1 MAGLKRPVCA
11 RLDAV
16 FLLLVVLPF
25 LVFAPLHLSVLAVR
39 LAAAPQ
45 LGWADFSPAVA
56 FLAVLA
62 FVWAALRIGRY
73 AGSPAVP
80 SVVLT
85 LLGIGMALQFRVGT
99 LRLERFESPSQAAL
113 PIGVAAM
120 VGTWLALRH
129 RRIDR
134 LEKAWAGFIAAAVMV
149 VAAVLVAGRAFR
161 GAKFLAGGVNP
172 VEIVKPLLVL
182 GIAAVLA
189 GHRRLLRRGFL
200 GIPLPPLNI
209 VVTVAVVWVLPMLLL
224 VAQGDLGMFALMNA
238 TLLVMLYA
246 VTNRSLYLV
255 GGLAALFGLAAALIP
270 LTRRGRMRLEAW
282 RNPFLT
288 ADGTG
293 WQPLQALVALYSGG
307 LFGTGFGAG
316 TPGAVPIVESDFVF
330 VVVGE
335 ELGFAG
341 CAAILLL
348 YAALVF
354 SGMRV
359 ASRAG
364 SAYASCVASG
374 LAACLGLQT
383 LLNVGGVVKAIPL
396 TGIPLPLLSHGGSSM
411 VATFVMAGLLLA
423 ISDEHPPS
431 VRI

>member
-1 MAGLKRPVCA
+1 M
-11 RLDAV
+11 

-45 LGWADFSPAVA
+45 LGWSDFSPAV
-56 FLAVLA
+56 VLLGILLL
-62 FVWAALRIGRY
+62 VWGTLRVARY
-73 AGSPAVP
+73 GGSPAVP
-80 SVVLT
+80 AIVLT

-99 LRLERFESPSQAAL
+99 LRLERFDSPSQAAL
-113 PIGVAAM
+113 PLGVLAM
-120 VGTWLALRH
+120 LGAYLALRR

-134 LEKAWAGFIAAAVMV
+134 LEKAWVGFVA
-149 VAAVLVAGRAFR
+149 AAVLVIAGVVVVGHGFR
-161 GAKFLAGGVNP
+161 GAKFLAGGINP

-209 VVTVAVVWVLPMLLL
+209 VVTIALVWVLPMLLL
-224 VAQGDLGMFALMNA
+224 VAQGDFGMFALMNA

-255 GGLAALFGLAAALIP
+255 GGLAALVGLAAALIP
-270 LTRRGRMRLEAW
+270 LTRRGRMRLDAW
-282 RNPFLT
+282 RNPFLE
-288 ADGTG
+288 ANDAG

-316 TPGAVPIVESDFVF
+316 SPGAVPIVESDFVF

-364 SAYASCVASG
+364 GAYASCVAAG
-374 LAACLGLQT
+374 LTACLGLQT
-383 LLNVGGVVKAIPL
+383 LMNVGGVVKAIPL
-396 TGIPLPLLSHGGSSM
+396 TGIPLPLLSHGGSSL
-411 VATFVMAGLLLA
+411 VATLLMAGLLLA
-423 ISDEHPPS
+423 ISDERPPPAPAAAAL
-431 VRI
+431 

>member
-1 MAGLKRPVCA
+1 M
-11 RLDAV
+11 

-39 LAAAPQ
+39 LAGAPP
-45 LGWADFSPAVA
+45 LGWADISPAVA
-56 FLAVLA
+56 FLCVLA
-62 FVWAALRIGRY
+62 FVWGALRLGRY

-80 SVVLT
+80 AAVLT

-99 LRLERFESPSQAAL
+99 LRLERFDSPSQAAL

-134 LEKAWAGFIAAAVMV
+134 LEKAWAGFIAASVLVIAG
-149 VAAVLVAGRAFR
+149 VLVAGRGFR
-161 GAKFLAGGVNP
+161 GATFLAGGVNP

-209 VVTVAVVWVLPMLLL
+209 VVTVALVWVLPMLLL

-282 RNPFLT
+282 SNPFLQ
-288 ADGTG
+288 ADGSG

-335 ELGFAG
+335 ELGFLG

-348 YAALVF
+348 YASLVF

-364 SAYASCVASG
+364 SAFASCAAAG
-374 LAACLGLQT
+374 LSACLGLQT

-396 TGIPLPLLSHGGSSM
+396 TGIPLPLLSHGGSSL
-411 VATFVMAGLLLA
+411 VATLVMAGLLLA
-423 ISDEHPPS
+423 ISDETPPPE
-431 VRI
+431 RP

>member
-1 MAGLKRPVCA
+1 MFA
-11 RLDAV
+11 
-16 FLLLVVLPF
+16 FLVVFPL
-25 LVFAPLHLSVLAVR
+25 LAFAPLHLSVLAVR
-39 LAAAPQ
+39 LAAAPA
-45 LGWADFSPAVA
+45 LGWGDFAPAVA
-56 FLAVLA
+56 FLGILLL
-62 FVWAALRIGRY
+62 VWAALRVGRY

-80 SVVLT
+80 SLVLT

-113 PIGVAAM
+113 PIGVCAM
-120 VGTWLALRH
+120 LGTWLALRR

-134 LEKAWAGFIAAAVMV
+134 LEPLWAGFIAAASLVI
-149 VAAVLVAGRAFR
+149 AAVLVLGRGFR
-161 GAKFLAGGVNP
+161 GATFLAGGMNP

-182 GIAAVLA
+182 GIASILA

-209 VVTVAVVWVLPMLLL
+209 LVTVGVAWVVPMLLL

-282 RNPFLT
+282 LNPFLK
-288 ADGTG
+288 ADETG

-341 CAAILLL
+341 CAAVLLL

-364 SAYASCVASG
+364 SAYASCAAAG
-374 LAACLGLQT
+374 LSACLGLQT

-396 TGIPLPLLSHGGSSM
+396 TGIPLPLLSHGGSSL
-411 VATFVMAGLLLA
+411 VATLVMAGLLLA
-423 ISDEHPPS
+423 VSDERPPLEPAL
-431 VRI
+431 RPAAA

>member
-1 MAGLKRPVCA
+1 MFA
-11 RLDAV
+11 
-16 FLLLVVLPF
+16 FLVVFPL
-25 LVFAPLHLSVLAVR
+25 LAFAPLHLSVLAVR
-39 LAAAPQ
+39 LAAAPA
-45 LGWADFSPAVA
+45 LGWGDFAPAVA
-56 FLAVLA
+56 FLGILLL
-62 FVWAALRIGRY
+62 VWAALRIGRY

-80 SVVLT
+80 SLVLT

-113 PIGVAAM
+113 PIGVCAM
-120 VGTWLALRH
+120 LGTWLSLRR

-134 LEKAWAGFIAAAVMV
+134 LEPLWAGFIAAASLVI
-149 VAAVLVAGRAFR
+149 AAVLVLGRGFR
-161 GAKFLAGGVNP
+161 GATFLAGGMNP

-182 GIAAVLA
+182 GIASILA

-209 VVTVAVVWVLPMLLL
+209 LVTVGVAWVVPMLLL

-282 RNPFLT
+282 LNPFLK
-288 ADGTG
+288 ADETG

-341 CAAILLL
+341 CAAVLLL

-364 SAYASCVASG
+364 SAYASCAAAG
-374 LAACLGLQT
+374 LSACLGLQT

-396 TGIPLPLLSHGGSSM
+396 TGIPLPLLSHGGSSL
-411 VATFVMAGLLLA
+411 VATLVMAGLLLA
-423 ISDEHPPS
+423 VSDERPPLEPAL
-431 VRI
+431 RPAAA

>member
-1 MAGLKRPVCA
+1 MFA
-11 RLDAV
+11 
-16 FLLLVVLPF
+16 FLVLFPF
-25 LVFAPLHLSVLAVR
+25 LVFEPLHLSVLSVR
-39 LAAAPQ
+39 LAAAAR
-45 LGWADFSPAVA
+45 LGWADVSPAVV
-56 FLAVLA
+56 FLAVLLV
-62 FVWAALRIGRY
+62 VWTVLRLSRY

-80 SVVLT
+80 SLVLT

-99 LRLERFESPSQAAL
+99 LRLERFDSPSQAAL
-113 PIGVAAM
+113 PLGVASMLA
-120 VGTWLALRH
+120 VYLALR
-129 RRIDR
+129 RRRVDR
-134 LEKAWAGFIAAAVMV
+134 LEKAWAGFVAMAVLV
-149 VAAVLVAGRAFR
+149 VAGVLVAGRGFR
-161 GAKFLAGGVNP
+161 GATFLAGGVNP

-189 GHRRLLRRGFL
+189 GHRATLRRGFL
-200 GIPLPPLNI
+200 GVPLPPLNI
-209 VVTVAVVWVLPMLLL
+209 LVTVALVWVLPMALL

-238 TLLVMLYA
+238 TLLAMLYA

-255 GGLAALFGLAAALIP
+255 GGLAALVSLAAFLIP

-282 RNPFLT
+282 RNPFLK
-288 ADGTG
+288 AGDTG

-316 TPGAVPIVESDFVF
+316 SPGAVPIVESDFVF

-359 ASRAG
+359 ASRATG
-364 SAYASCVASG
+364 AYASCVAAG
-374 LAACLGLQT
+374 LTACIGLQT

-411 VATFVMAGLLLA
+411 VATLVMAGLLLA
-423 ISDEHPPS
+423 ISDEHPPPAA
-431 VRI
+431 RR